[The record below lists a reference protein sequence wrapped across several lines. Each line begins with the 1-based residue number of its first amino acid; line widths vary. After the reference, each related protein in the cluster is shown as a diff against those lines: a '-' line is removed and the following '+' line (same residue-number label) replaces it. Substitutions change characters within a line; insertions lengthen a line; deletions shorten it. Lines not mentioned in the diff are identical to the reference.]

1 MIRSEAQR
9 NESVRER
16 LLEMLLRQKEKFA
29 QYLDLLRREGNSI
42 ASGNAEQL
50 QLQLDREN
58 ALITEIRGLRGVIE
72 PLEKLYS
79 PALDV
84 RDESMPRL
92 VAELEG
98 MGEEM
103 ARCNA
108 ANRAALQAKMAE
120 LKSTIAGLRVLP
132 KAALSPMASPG
143 IVDVTA

>member
-58 ALITEIRGLRGVIE
+58 A
-72 PLEKLYS
+72 
-79 PALDV
+79 
-84 RDESMPRL
+84 
-92 VAELEG
+92 
-98 MGEEM
+98 
-103 ARCNA
+103 